1 MEDRLETALEA
12 MALKDRDRQG
22 WLVRDVDGPESV
34 AAHSWGVGLLAVLFG
49 PDFGVDM
56 ERLLALATVHDIA
69 EYRTGDF
76 LNRVHEEDREYSYA
90 EKEEAERE
98 AMEALG
104 DDRLQE
110 LWEEYEA
117 RETREA
123 VVLKDLDLL
132 DMCLQAVWYVREGR
146 GDDGFEEFFEAADQR
161 LSTDRGRELVE
172 MVRERFGDVR

>member
-1 MEDRLETALEA
+1 MDDRLETALEA

-22 WLVRDVDGPESV
+22 WTVRDVERPESV
-34 AAHSWGVGLLAVLFG
+34 ADHSWGVGLLAVLVG
-49 PDFGVDM
+49 PEFDVDL

-76 LNRVHEEDREYSYA
+76 LNRIDPEDRDYSYA
-90 EKEEAERE
+90 EKEADERA

-104 DDRLQE
+104 DDRLME

-146 GDDGFEEFFEAADQR
+146 GDDGFKEFFEAADER
-161 LSTDRGRELVE
+161 LSTDRGRELVA
-172 MVRERFGDVR
+172 DVRRRFKDVR

>member
-1 MEDRLETALEA
+1 
-12 MALKDRDRQG
+12 MALKDRDRKG
-22 WLVRDVDGPESV
+22 WLVRDVDEPESV
-34 AAHSWGVGLLAVLFG
+34 AAHSWGVGLLTVLFG
-49 PDFGVDM
+49 PGLEVDM

-76 LNRVHEEDREYSYA
+76 LNRVQDEDREYSYA
-90 EKEEAERE
+90 DKEEAERA

-104 DDRLQE
+104 DDRLKE

-146 GDDGFEEFFEAADQR
+146 GGDGFEEFFEAADQR
-161 LSTDRGRELVE
+161 LSTDAVRELVDG
-172 MVRERFGDVR
+172 VRDRFERVR